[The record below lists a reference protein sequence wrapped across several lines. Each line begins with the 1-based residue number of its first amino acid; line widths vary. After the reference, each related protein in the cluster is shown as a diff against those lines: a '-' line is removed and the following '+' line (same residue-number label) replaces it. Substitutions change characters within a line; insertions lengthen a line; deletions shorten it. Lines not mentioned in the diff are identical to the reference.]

1 MVQETVNPAAT
12 VAWIGKGGRARL
24 LAEAVQLL
32 SREGVHGMSIGK
44 LAERTGYSKGGIMAH
59 FGSKREL
66 VIALVAEAMERTRTF
81 LHGRLERLPTAT
93 ERLTGVLAAYGSY
106 WTEGV
111 FEGGCPFLNLA
122 VHAVDPQDE
131 IAAAVREAARGLVAD
146 LADIVR
152 TGQAAGEFRP
162 EVDPED
168 VGERVLSLCI
178 GAGWTYRMTADA
190 TIFARLEPTLERL
203 VQNISAASAVE
214 AGGSRTNQWD
224 QTHA

>member
-12 VAWIGKGGRARL
+12 VAWSGKGGRARL

-59 FGSKREL
+59 FGSKQEL
-66 VIALVAEAMERTRTF
+66 VLALLAEAAERTRTF
-81 LHGRLERLPTAT
+81 LSGRLEGLPTAT
-93 ERLTGVLAAYGSY
+93 DRLTRVLAAYGSY
-106 WTEGV
+106 WTEGI

-131 IAAAVREAARGLVAD
+131 IAAAVREAARGLVVD

-152 TGQAAGEFRP
+152 AGQAAGEFDP
-162 EVDPED
+162 GADPEEI
-168 VGERVLSLCI
+168 GERVLSLCI

-190 TIFARLEPTLERL
+190 TIFARLEPTLERI
-203 VQNISAASAVE
+203 VQNISAPSSVE
-214 AGGSRTNQWD
+214 AGDSRTNRWD
-224 QTHA
+224 RTHA